1 MAVLP
6 DPDRFDVWADFMRK
20 SQTSITLTS
29 DVTGIT
35 KAELRA
41 AVDAVDD
48 WVNTN
53 AAAFNLAIP
62 QPARGALTASQKAAL
77 LTYVVA
83 KRYIKGV

>member
-6 DPDRFDVWADFMRK
+6 DQDRFDVWADFMRK
-20 SQTSITLTS
+20 TRTEVTLAS
-29 DVTGIT
+29 EVTGIT

-41 AVDAVDD
+41 AVDAVGD

-53 AAAFNLAIP
+53 ASAFNLAIP